1 MPLTPQITLTATLSD
16 FTNTAAGS
24 TASPAKLRIALCGSS
39 LGLPEVPNTCTLTQ
53 IVKDFFAT
61 SGTPLSINLFGNDV
75 ITPAGT
81 YYTITVLDGQDNVVQ
96 CGRYQFTGNS
106 VTVDL
111 SNATPMPAAGA
122 IRLTGAVPNGL
133 FPGSAYTLPTLAVG
147 GFVSAVVFYNGGMQI
162 ANEDGNYLV
171 NGRGLALFFP
181 TQAGDALYALY
192 ATAAP
197 GTGPALT
204 PWISTANGVYP
215 GTAYTLPTPPPNAQL
230 VGVFYNGGKL
240 APANY
245 TIAGGNLTLNFS
257 TADGDY
263 IQLLY
268 LIGTTPTLNG
278 QPLTGSYPGTV
289 YTLVGTIVAGLWL
302 NDQFQRPGIDYTL
315 SGSTITMMVATQA
328 GDSLYAI

>member
-24 TASPAKLRIALCGSS
+24 TASPAKLRIALCGAG

-61 SGTPLSINLFGNDV
+61 SSSPLSISLFGNDV
-75 ITPAGT
+75 ITPAGN

-96 CGRYQFTGNS
+96 CGRYQFTG
-106 VTVDL
+106 TLAVDL
-111 SNATPMPAAGA
+111 SNAVAMPSAGA

-197 GTGPALT
+197 GSGPALT

-230 VGVFYNGGKL
+230 VGVFYNGVL
-240 APANY
+240 QRPSINY
-245 TIAGGNLTLNFS
+245 TILGAVITLGF
-257 TADGDY
+257 
-263 IQLLY
+263 
-268 LIGTTPTLNG
+268 
-278 QPLTGSYPGTV
+278 
-289 YTLVGTIVAGLWL
+289 
-302 NDQFQRPGIDYTL
+302 
-315 SGSTITMMVATQA
+315 ATQT
-328 GDSLYAI
+328 GDVIYALYFKA